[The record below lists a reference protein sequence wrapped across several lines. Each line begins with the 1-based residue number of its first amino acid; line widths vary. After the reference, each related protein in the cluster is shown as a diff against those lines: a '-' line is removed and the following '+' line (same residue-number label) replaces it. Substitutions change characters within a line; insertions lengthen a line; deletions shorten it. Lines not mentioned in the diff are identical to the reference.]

1 MKLRQRQLRQVS
13 LDEPVRMESSFVPR
27 DIGRNDLDLI
37 GVVDRIDLD
46 RAIQELPKGCREIF
60 ILHEVEGHEHH
71 EIARLLRCS
80 VGNSKSQ
87 LHKARLKMRALLF
100 PQRDEGSTAEQK
112 LERTRRQRAKNG
124 RNNLAAV
131 PECALAVA

>member
-46 RAIQELPKGCREIF
+46 RAIQELPKGCRED
-60 ILHEVEGHEHH
+60 LHF
-71 EIARLLRCS
+71 A
-80 VGNSKSQ
+80 
-87 LHKARLKMRALLF
+87 
-100 PQRDEGSTAEQK
+100 
-112 LERTRRQRAKNG
+112 
-124 RNNLAAV
+124 
-131 PECALAVA
+131 